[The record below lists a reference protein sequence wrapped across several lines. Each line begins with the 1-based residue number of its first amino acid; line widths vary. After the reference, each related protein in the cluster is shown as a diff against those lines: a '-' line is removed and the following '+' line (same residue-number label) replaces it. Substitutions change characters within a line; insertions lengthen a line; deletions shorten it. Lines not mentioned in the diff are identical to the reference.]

1 MTTYTLI
8 LMFLLVIALSW
19 FLTTHIVEER
29 RYIKKMNEDEQ
40 DRLERAERLRR
51 LTNYSIATDRYLAGL
66 IQVKAN
72 LGACLEKPS
81 FE

>member
-51 LTNYSIATDRYLAGL
+51 LTNKL
-66 IQVKAN
+66 
-72 LGACLEKPS
+72 
-81 FE
+81 